1 MNLTFFLYPSWQ
13 TSLLSAGPHI
23 LLQWGAYRLGH
34 LRGKPRTY
42 DLIKV
47 NCSITHGRRRPDKTH
62 GRVFHYPF
70 SNCDWIFPIL
80 REYFSTKTT
89 LLNRYLQSSMSLSN
103 DSTLFKRFF
112 FRISYQTLKWCTW
125 DLRKRKK
132 TKKGTFFLI
141 TEKVTEFWAPAKYNI
156 KTNIYKYRQHR
167 LLIMYTHIFRLWVGN
182 RWYRE
187 KKNVQFSINKALLLK
202 VNVNINRGD
211 HEETLNVFFWVF
223 ESLRRLFLHWIA
235 DSYSSPIFLF
245 SSKRERS
252 RLSTTANSCRS

>member
-1 MNLTFFLYPSWQ
+1 MNLTFFLYPFWQ

-112 FRISYQTLKWCTW
+112 SYFLPNFKMMH
-125 DLRKRKK
+125 LRSAKKKK
-132 TKKGTFFLI
+132 TKKQNKKELFF
-141 TEKVTEFWAPAKYNI
+141 
-156 KTNIYKYRQHR
+156 
-167 LLIMYTHIFRLWVGN
+167 
-182 RWYRE
+182 
-187 KKNVQFSINKALLLK
+187 
-202 VNVNINRGD
+202 
-211 HEETLNVFFWVF
+211 
-223 ESLRRLFLHWIA
+223 
-235 DSYSSPIFLF
+235 
-245 SSKRERS
+245 
-252 RLSTTANSCRS
+252 